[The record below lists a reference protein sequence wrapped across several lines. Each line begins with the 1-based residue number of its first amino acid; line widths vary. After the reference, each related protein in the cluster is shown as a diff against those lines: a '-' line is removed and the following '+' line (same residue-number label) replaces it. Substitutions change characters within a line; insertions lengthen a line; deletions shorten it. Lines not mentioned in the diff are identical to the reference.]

1 MREKSYAVIGLGKFG
16 AAIAE
21 ELSRAGAEVLA
32 VDNDEE
38 RVHELASIVTCAV
51 KADVCDAES
60 METLGLSNMDGVVV
74 AITESL
80 DASIMGTIL
89 AKEAG
94 VDYIIAKARD
104 AIHARILEKVGAD
117 KVIVP
122 EKESGVRI
130 ARSMM
135 SGKFLDFIELSDR
148 IRMIEIPVKEDWIGK
163 TLIELNLRKSKK
175 INVIAV
181 RNVDEEVIVNFDPER
196 PIKAGMSMLI
206 TVDRNDIAKLV
217 N

>member
-1 MREKSYAVIGLGKFG
+1 MKEKSYAVIGLGKFG
-16 AAIAE
+16 TSIAE

-148 IRMIEIPVKEDWIGK
+148 IRMIEIPVKEEWIGK

-196 PIKAGMSMLI
+196 PIKEGMSMLI

>member
-1 MREKSYAVIGLGKFG
+1 MGKKSYAVIGLGRFG

-32 VDNDEE
+32 VDEDEE

-60 METLGLSNMDGVVV
+60 MESLGLSNMDGVVV
-74 AITESL
+74 AITENL

-94 VDYIIAKARD
+94 VDYILAKARD

-122 EKESGVRI
+122 EKESGIRI

-148 IRMIEIPVKEDWIGK
+148 IRMIEIPVKEEWIGK
-163 TLIELNLRKSKK
+163 TLIQLNLRKTKK

-181 RNVDEEVIVNFDPER
+181 RNVDDEIIVNFEPER
-196 PIKAGMSMLI
+196 PIKAGMSMLV

>member
-1 MREKSYAVIGLGKFG
+1 MKEKSYAVIGLGKFG
-16 AAIAE
+16 TAIAE

-148 IRMIEIPVKEDWIGK
+148 IRMIEIPVKEEWIGK

-196 PIKAGMSMLI
+196 PIKEGMSMLI

>member
-1 MREKSYAVIGLGKFG
+1 MGKKSYAVIGLGRFG

-21 ELSRAGAEVLA
+21 ELSRAGAEVLV
-32 VDNDEE
+32 VDEDEE

-60 METLGLSNMDGVVV
+60 MESLGLSNMDGVVV
-74 AITESL
+74 AITENL

-94 VDYIIAKARD
+94 VDYILAKARD

-122 EKESGVRI
+122 EKESGIRI

-135 SGKFLDFIELSDR
+135 SGKFLDFVELSDR
-148 IRMIEIPVKEDWIGK
+148 IRMIEIPVKEEWIGK
-163 TLIELNLRKSKK
+163 TLIQLNLRKTKK

-181 RNVDEEVIVNFDPER
+181 RNVDDEIIVNFEPER
-196 PIKAGMSMLI
+196 PIKAGMSMLV

>member
-1 MREKSYAVIGLGKFG
+1 MGKKSYAVIGLGRFG

-32 VDNDEE
+32 VDEDEE

-60 METLGLSNMDGVVV
+60 MESLGLSNMDGVVV
-74 AITESL
+74 AITENL

-94 VDYIIAKARD
+94 VDYILAKARD

-122 EKESGVRI
+122 EKESGIRI

-135 SGKFLDFIELSDR
+135 SGKFLDFIELSNR
-148 IRMIEIPVKEDWIGK
+148 IRMIEIPVKEEWIGK
-163 TLIELNLRKSKK
+163 TLIQLNLRKTKK

-181 RNVDEEVIVNFDPER
+181 RNVDDEIIVNFEPER
-196 PIKAGMSMLI
+196 PIKAGMSMLV

>member
-1 MREKSYAVIGLGKFG
+1 MGKKSYAVMGLGRFG

-21 ELSRAGAEVLA
+21 ELSRAGAEVLV
-32 VDNDEE
+32 VDEDEE
-38 RVHELASIVTCAV
+38 RVHELASIVTCAI

-60 METLGLSNMDGVVV
+60 MESLGLSNMDGVVV
-74 AITESL
+74 AITENL

-94 VDYIIAKARD
+94 VDYILAKARD

-122 EKESGVRI
+122 EKESGIRI

-135 SGKFLDFIELSDR
+135 SGKFLDFVELSDR
-148 IRMIEIPVKEDWIGK
+148 IRMIEIPVKEEWIGK
-163 TLIELNLRKSKK
+163 TLIQLNLRKTKK

-181 RNVDEEVIVNFDPER
+181 RNVDDEIIVNFEPER
-196 PIKAGMSMLI
+196 PIKAGMSMLV